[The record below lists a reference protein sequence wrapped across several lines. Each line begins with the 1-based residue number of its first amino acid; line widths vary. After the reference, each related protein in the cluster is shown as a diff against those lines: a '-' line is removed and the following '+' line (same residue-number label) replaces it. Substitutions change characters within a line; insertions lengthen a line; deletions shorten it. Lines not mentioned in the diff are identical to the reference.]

1 MKKIK
6 SWDNRVV
13 RLQDKGARFIVL
25 DKQSYCDKILDNITS
40 GGSHKIVQP
49 DPTANHEEIVLK
61 WAKMVQ
67 SGGNR

>member
-40 GGSHKIVQP
+40 GGSHKTVQP
-49 DPTANHEEIVLK
+49 DPTAKHEEIVLK
-61 WAKMVQ
+61 WAKNG
-67 SGGNR
+67 SERGK